1 MKQNLYTN
9 SSLFDKHTSDFFV
22 RVRKIPT
29 VRHRFTI
36 HHCLLLSL
44 NKKA

>member
-1 MKQNLYTN
+1 MKQILYTN
-9 SSLFDKHTSDFFV
+9 GSLLDKHTSDFSV

-36 HHCLLLSL
+36 HYCLLLWL